1 MSLINLSKFILP
13 EFISCI
19 YDNNYYFKQISIS
32 NSFPLEFSNATNKN
46 IEGSV
51 SSMKIYKAKIYDYI
65 PNNECIT
72 FCIDDKVLIITGE
85 VLVKTF
91 ISYPDQCSKI
101 CSIKNVLPFKTFMKV
116 PKDIY
121 EDTPI
126 NLKYII
132 EDTVSEII
140 PEDKIFICVS
150 LVIQY
155 LDHYLLPNTMPI
167 I

>member
-19 YDNNYYFKQISIS
+19 DDNSYYFKQISIS
-32 NSFPLEFSNATNKN
+32 NSFPLEYTNITNKN
-46 IEGSV
+46 IEGSI
-51 SSMKIYKAKIYDYI
+51 SSMKIYEAKISDYVL
-65 PNNECIT
+65 NNERIT
-72 FCIDDKVLIITGE
+72 FCIDDKVLIISGE
-85 VLVKTF
+85 VIVKTF
-91 ISYPDQCSKI
+91 ISYPEQCSKI

-116 PKDIY
+116 PKDIN

-140 PEDKIFICVS
+140 PEDKIFICIS

-155 LDHYLLPNTMPI
+155 LDHYLLPNTMPLI
-167 I
+167 